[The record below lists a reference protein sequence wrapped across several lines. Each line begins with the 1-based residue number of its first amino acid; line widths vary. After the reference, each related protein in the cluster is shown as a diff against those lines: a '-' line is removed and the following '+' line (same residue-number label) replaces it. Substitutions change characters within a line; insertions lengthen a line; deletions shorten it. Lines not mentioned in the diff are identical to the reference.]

1 MNNGLNKKIGS
12 IIKEKRKEN
21 NYSLDDIQLMLKND
35 YNIDLDA
42 SNISRYENGTVKNMN
57 PKFLRALCKVN
68 GIDYV
73 SIFQQLGYL
82 DNEVDPR
89 IKKLNKREKDQYK
102 DFMNDS
108 VLYFQ
113 DEGVSFEDKEKFF
126 NSLQDAFF
134 EIKLAN
140 KRKK

>member
-1 MNNGLNKKIGS
+1 MEKLSKVLKKLRENKGYTLEELSKKAGVGRGTIGDIETGKSNSTIKTLNKLATALELTAQ
-12 IIKEKRKEN
+12 EKDELFT
-21 NYSLDDIQLMLKND
+21 S
-35 YNIDLDA
+35 
-42 SNISRYENGTVKNMN
+42 
-57 PKFLRALCKVN
+57 FLGRKVN
-68 GIDYV
+68 NSKD
-73 SIFQQLGYL
+73 
-82 DNEVDPR
+82 ER
-89 IKKLNKREKDQYK
+89 IENLNKRERLQYE
-102 DFMNDS
+102 DFINDS

>member
-1 MNNGLNKKIGS
+1 MKSLAITIKKYREEKGFTQIELAKKAGIGNGTLADIETGKNKSSSKTVNKIIAALGLNQD
-12 IIKEKRKEN
+12 EK
-21 NYSLDDIQLMLKND
+21 
-35 YNIDLDA
+35 
-42 SNISRYENGTVKNMN
+42 
-57 PKFLRALCKVN
+57 
-68 GIDYV
+68 
-73 SIFQQLGYL
+73 
-82 DNEVDPR
+82 NEVYSAFLGKEISNTDDER
-89 IKKLNKREKDQYK
+89 VKKLNKRERLQYE
-102 DFMNDS
+102 DFINDS

>member
-1 MNNGLNKKIGS
+1 MEKLSKVLKKLREDKGYTLEELSKKAGVGRGTIGDIETGKSNSTIKTLNKLATALELTVQ
-12 IIKEKRKEN
+12 EKDELFT
-21 NYSLDDIQLMLKND
+21 S
-35 YNIDLDA
+35 
-42 SNISRYENGTVKNMN
+42 
-57 PKFLRALCKVN
+57 FLGRKVN
-68 GIDYV
+68 NTKDERV
-73 SIFQQLGYL
+73 E
-82 DNEVDPR
+82 N
-89 IKKLNKREKDQYK
+89 LNKRERIQYE
-102 DFMNDS
+102 DFLNDS

>member
-1 MNNGLNKKIGS
+1 MKSLAITIKKYREEKGFTQIELAKKAGIGNGTLADIETGKNKSTSKTVNKIIAALGLNQD
-12 IIKEKRKEN
+12 EK
-21 NYSLDDIQLMLKND
+21 
-35 YNIDLDA
+35 
-42 SNISRYENGTVKNMN
+42 
-57 PKFLRALCKVN
+57 
-68 GIDYV
+68 
-73 SIFQQLGYL
+73 
-82 DNEVDPR
+82 NEVYSAFLGKEITNTDDER
-89 IKKLNKREKDQYK
+89 VKKLNKRERIQYE
-102 DFMNDS
+102 DFINDS

>member
-1 MNNGLNKKIGS
+1 MEKLSKVLKKLREDKGYTLEELSKKAGVGRGTIGDIETGKSNSTIKTLNKLATALELTVQ
-12 IIKEKRKEN
+12 EKDELFT
-21 NYSLDDIQLMLKND
+21 S
-35 YNIDLDA
+35 
-42 SNISRYENGTVKNMN
+42 
-57 PKFLRALCKVN
+57 FLGRKVN
-68 GIDYV
+68 NTKDERV
-73 SIFQQLGYL
+73 E
-82 DNEVDPR
+82 N
-89 IKKLNKREKDQYK
+89 LNKRERMQYE
-102 DFMNDS
+102 DFLNDS

>member
-1 MNNGLNKKIGS
+1 MKSLAITIKKYREEKGFTQIELAKKAGIGNGTLADIETGKNKSTSKTVNKIIAALGLNQD
-12 IIKEKRKEN
+12 EK
-21 NYSLDDIQLMLKND
+21 
-35 YNIDLDA
+35 
-42 SNISRYENGTVKNMN
+42 
-57 PKFLRALCKVN
+57 
-68 GIDYV
+68 
-73 SIFQQLGYL
+73 
-82 DNEVDPR
+82 NEVYSAFLGKEISNTDDER
-89 IKKLNKREKDQYK
+89 VKKLNKRERLQYE
-102 DFMNDS
+102 DFINDS

>member
-1 MNNGLNKKIGS
+1 MNNELNKKIGS

-73 SIFQQLGYL
+73 SIFLQLGYL

-89 IKKLNKREKDQYK
+89 IKKLNIREKD
-102 DFMNDS
+102 
-108 VLYFQ
+108 
-113 DEGVSFEDKEKFF
+113 
-126 NSLQDAFF
+126 
-134 EIKLAN
+134 
-140 KRKK
+140 

>member
-1 MNNGLNKKIGS
+1 MKSLAITIKKYREEKGFTQIELAKKAGIGNGTLADIETGKNKSTSKTVNKIIAALGLNQD
-12 IIKEKRKEN
+12 EK
-21 NYSLDDIQLMLKND
+21 
-35 YNIDLDA
+35 
-42 SNISRYENGTVKNMN
+42 
-57 PKFLRALCKVN
+57 
-68 GIDYV
+68 
-73 SIFQQLGYL
+73 
-82 DNEVDPR
+82 NEVYSAFLGKEISNTDDER
-89 IKKLNKREKDQYK
+89 VKKLNRRERLQYE
-102 DFMNDS
+102 DFINDS

>member
-1 MNNGLNKKIGS
+1 MKSLAITIKKYREEKGFTQIELAKKAGIGNGTLADIETGKNKSTSKTVNKIIAALGLNQD
-12 IIKEKRKEN
+12 EK
-21 NYSLDDIQLMLKND
+21 
-35 YNIDLDA
+35 
-42 SNISRYENGTVKNMN
+42 
-57 PKFLRALCKVN
+57 
-68 GIDYV
+68 
-73 SIFQQLGYL
+73 
-82 DNEVDPR
+82 NEVYSAFLGKEITNTDDER
-89 IKKLNKREKDQYK
+89 VKKLNKRERLQYE
-102 DFMNDS
+102 DFINDS

>member
-1 MNNGLNKKIGS
+1 MKSLAITIKKYREEKGFTQIELAKKAGIGNGTLEDIETGKNKSTSKTVNKIIAALGLNQD
-12 IIKEKRKEN
+12 EK
-21 NYSLDDIQLMLKND
+21 
-35 YNIDLDA
+35 
-42 SNISRYENGTVKNMN
+42 
-57 PKFLRALCKVN
+57 
-68 GIDYV
+68 
-73 SIFQQLGYL
+73 
-82 DNEVDPR
+82 NEVYSAFLGKEISNTDDER
-89 IKKLNKREKDQYK
+89 VKKLNKRERLQYE
-102 DFMNDS
+102 DFINDS

>member
-1 MNNGLNKKIGS
+1 MEKLSKVLKRLREDKGYTLEELSKKAGVGRGTIGDIETGKSNSTIKTLNKLATALELTVQ
-12 IIKEKRKEN
+12 EKDELFT
-21 NYSLDDIQLMLKND
+21 S
-35 YNIDLDA
+35 
-42 SNISRYENGTVKNMN
+42 
-57 PKFLRALCKVN
+57 FLGRKVN
-68 GIDYV
+68 NTKDERV
-73 SIFQQLGYL
+73 E
-82 DNEVDPR
+82 N
-89 IKKLNKREKDQYK
+89 LNKRERLQYE
-102 DFMNDS
+102 DFINDS

>member
-1 MNNGLNKKIGS
+1 MNNELNKKIGS

-21 NYSLDDIQLMLKND
+21 YYSLDDIQLMLKND

-89 IKKLNKREKDQYK
+89 IKKLNKREKDQYE

-113 DEGVSFEDKEKFF
+113 DEGVSFEDKEKLF

>member
-1 MNNGLNKKIGS
+1 MEKLSKVLKNLREKKGYTLEELSKKAGVGRGTIGDIETGKSNSTIKTLNKIAAALELTVQ
-12 IIKEKRKEN
+12 EKDELFT
-21 NYSLDDIQLMLKND
+21 S
-35 YNIDLDA
+35 
-42 SNISRYENGTVKNMN
+42 
-57 PKFLRALCKVN
+57 FLGRKVN
-68 GIDYV
+68 NSKD
-73 SIFQQLGYL
+73 
-82 DNEVDPR
+82 ER
-89 IKKLNKREKDQYK
+89 IENLNKRERLQYE
-102 DFMNDS
+102 DFINDS

>member
-1 MNNGLNKKIGS
+1 MEKLSKVLKRLREDKGYTLEELSKKAGVGRGTIGDIETGKSNSTIKTLNKIATALELTVQ
-12 IIKEKRKEN
+12 EKDELFT
-21 NYSLDDIQLMLKND
+21 S
-35 YNIDLDA
+35 
-42 SNISRYENGTVKNMN
+42 
-57 PKFLRALCKVN
+57 FLGRKVN
-68 GIDYV
+68 NSKD
-73 SIFQQLGYL
+73 
-82 DNEVDPR
+82 ER
-89 IKKLNKREKDQYK
+89 IENLNKRERLQYE
-102 DFMNDS
+102 DFINDS

>member
-1 MNNGLNKKIGS
+1 MRSLAITIKKYREEKGFTQIELAKKAGIG
-12 IIKEKRKEN
+12 
-21 NYSLDDIQLMLKND
+21 
-35 YNIDLDA
+35 
-42 SNISRYENGTVKNMN
+42 NGTLAEIETGKNKSTSKTIN
-57 PKFLRALCKVN
+57 KIITAL
-68 GIDYV
+68 G
-73 SIFQQLGYL
+73 L
-82 DNEVDPR
+82 DQNEKNEVYSAFLGKEITNTDDER
-89 IKKLNKREKDQYK
+89 VKKLNKRERLQYE

-113 DEGVSFEDKEKFF
+113 DERVSFEDKEKFF

>member
-1 MNNGLNKKIGS
+1 MEKLSKVLKKLRENKGYTLEELSKKAGVGRGTIGDIETGKSNSTIKTLNKLATALELTVQ
-12 IIKEKRKEN
+12 EKDELFT
-21 NYSLDDIQLMLKND
+21 S
-35 YNIDLDA
+35 
-42 SNISRYENGTVKNMN
+42 
-57 PKFLRALCKVN
+57 FLGRKVN
-68 GIDYV
+68 NSKDERV
-73 SIFQQLGYL
+73 E
-82 DNEVDPR
+82 N
-89 IKKLNKREKDQYK
+89 LNKRERLQYE
-102 DFMNDS
+102 DFINDS